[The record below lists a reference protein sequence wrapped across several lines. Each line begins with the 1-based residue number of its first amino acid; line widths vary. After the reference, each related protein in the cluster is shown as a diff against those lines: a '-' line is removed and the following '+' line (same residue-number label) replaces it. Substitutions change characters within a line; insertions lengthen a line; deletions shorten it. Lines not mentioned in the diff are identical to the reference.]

1 MAATFPHEPD
11 PVPPAGTPRG
21 APGGAPRGAEKP
33 KPGRWTPWLAGLLFV
48 VAFAWASGL
57 LDKGASLGVRFFE
70 LYARSQL
77 AMLRAADNVADG
89 RAEYAVMLEE
99 GASLAVLKAKLDPMP
114 TMRYERESALP
125 GWIVVSVAEGDK
137 DAVTAL
143 KSADFAR
150 LVVPNR
156 GLWICH

>member
-1 MAATFPHEPD
+1 MATSFHPEPE
-11 PVPPAGTPRG
+11 PAPPAGIPPG
-21 APGGAPRGAEKP
+21 APGNVKKP
-33 KPGRWTPWLAGLLFV
+33 KPARWTPYLAGLLFV

-57 LDKGASLGVRFFE
+57 LDKGAFLGMRFFE
-70 LYARSQL
+70 LYAQSQL
-77 AMLRAADNVADG
+77 AMLRAAGNVVDG

-99 GASLAVLKAKLDPMP
+99 GTNPAVLKAKLDPMP

-125 GWIVVSVAEGDK
+125 GWIVVSVAEGDQA
-137 DAVTAL
+137 AVAAL

>member
-21 APGGAPRGAEKP
+21 APDGAEKP

-70 LYARSQL
+70 LYAQSQL

-99 GASLAVLKAKLDPMP
+99 GMSLAMLKAKLDPMP

-125 GWIVVSVAEGDK
+125 GWVVVSVAEGDK